1 MFSKKK
7 LLSLIQE
14 TLNEMPIDYGN
25 NPERMNP
32 DLERKLA
39 NKETPYRDNPSIPQD
54 EPEGVTSNFEE
65 LLASKRFI
73 DVVNKVKYY
82 TGQQG
87 NVTDENTFRQLQM
100 SMNGVMMEV
109 LAFEAENKET
119 LEQLAVE
126 LVKKELAIPEGIV
139 QYDAKLVEIGQIDN
153 EGFSNE
159 SENPTEEE
167 IEQEF
172 GVNPEEASDDVEEF
186 MSAIEIFN
194 DEVAKRKVMNAL
206 IQGSSKK
213 GHYMFQSVAERLTA
227 LKPNIVRLY
236 GILMSVNDML
246 YWIFPDEMMLGGGG
260 GESTK
265 AGKEELDIE
274 TEPPTVRARGVFF
287 PVLVHELIKGT
298 MEMIAT
304 QGLPDEK
311 RQADMVMGVTDTLP
325 MEIWDLR
332 FGPVIWER
340 LTSAYPDRLSEDDY
354 RHIHNYLFSRISKL
368 STKDFAKLMNMVVK
382 GDSRAKQVIERMVQ
396 EIEQSLR
403 NEDWEEYEY
412 NREMDNFKDEDDGD
426 DGDGF
431 GDLLRS
437 LGISPSKD

>member
-14 TLNEMPIDYGN
+14 TLNEMPVDYGN

-39 NKETPYRDNPSIPQD
+39 DKETPYKDNPSIPQD
-54 EPEGVTSNFEE
+54 EPEGVPSNFEE
-65 LLASKRFI
+65 VIASKRFI
-73 DVVNKVKYY
+73 DVVNKVKQY

-87 NVTDENTFRQLQM
+87 NVTDGNTFRQLQT
-100 SMNGVMMEV
+100 SMMGAMREV
-109 LAFEAENKET
+109 LAFEAENKEM
-119 LEQLAVE
+119 LENLAVE
-126 LVKKELAIPEGIV
+126 LVKKEMAVPEGVV
-139 QYDAKLVEIGQIDN
+139 QYDAQLVGIGDISN
-153 EGFSNE
+153 EGFANQ

-172 GVNPEEASDDVEEF
+172 GVDPEEAGNDVEEF
-186 MSAIEIFN
+186 MSAVEIFN

-213 GHYMFQSVAERLTA
+213 GHYMFELVAERLTA
-227 LKPNIVRLY
+227 IKPNIVRLY

-260 GESTK
+260 EGTK
-265 AGKEELDIE
+265 AGKEEVDPE

-298 MEMIAT
+298 MEIIAT

-332 FGPVIWER
+332 FGPYIWEK
-340 LTSAYPDRLSEDDY
+340 LLATYPDRLYDEDY
-354 RHIHNYLFSRISKL
+354 KHIQNYLFSRISKL

-382 GDSRAKQVIERMVQ
+382 GDPRAKQVVERMVQ
-396 EIEQSLR
+396 EIEESLR
-403 NEDWEEYEY
+403 NEDWEEDEY
-412 NREMDNFKDEDDGD
+412 NREIDNYDDDDNDGGGD
-426 DGDGF
+426 DLDDFLG
-431 GDLLRS
+431 S
-437 LGISPSKD
+437 LGITTSKD

>member
-14 TLNEMPIDYGN
+14 TLNEMPVDYGN

-39 NKETPYRDNPSIPQD
+39 NKETPYKDNPSIPQD
-54 EPEGVTSNFEE
+54 EPEGLPSNFEE
-65 LLASKRFI
+65 VIASKRFI
-73 DVVNKVKYY
+73 DVVNKVKQY

-87 NVTDENTFRQLQM
+87 NVTDSNTFRQLQM
-100 SMNGVMMEV
+100 SMMGAMREV
-109 LAFEAENKET
+109 LAFESENKET
-119 LEQLAVE
+119 LENLAIE
-126 LVKKELAIPEGIV
+126 LVKKELSVPEGVV
-139 QYDAKLVEIGQIDN
+139 QYDAKLVGIGEISD
-153 EGFSNE
+153 EGFANQ

-172 GVNPEEASDDVEEF
+172 GVNPEEAGNDVEEF
-186 MSAIEIFN
+186 MSAVEIFN

-213 GHYMFQSVAERLTA
+213 GHYMFELVSERLTA

-260 GESTK
+260 SGTK
-265 AGKEELDIE
+265 AGKEEVDPE

-298 MEMIAT
+298 MEIIAT

-332 FGPVIWER
+332 FGPYIWEK
-340 LTSAYPDRLSEDDY
+340 LLATYPDRLYEDDY
-354 RHIHNYLFSRISKL
+354 KHIQNYLFSRISKL

-382 GDSRAKQVIERMVQ
+382 GDPRAKQVIERMVR
-396 EIEQSLR
+396 EIEESLK
-403 NEDWEEYEY
+403 NEDWEEDEY
-412 NREMDNFKDEDDGD
+412 NREMNNYDDDNNGGGD
-426 DGDGF
+426 DLDDFLG
-431 GDLLRS
+431 S
-437 LGISPSKD
+437 LGITTSKD

>member
-14 TLNEMPIDYGN
+14 TLNEMPVDYGN

-39 NKETPYRDNPSIPQD
+39 NKETPYKDNPSIPQD
-54 EPEGVTSNFEE
+54 EPEGVPSNFEE
-65 LLASKRFI
+65 VIASKRFI
-73 DVVNKVKYY
+73 DVVNKVKQY

-87 NVTDENTFRQLQM
+87 NVTDSNTFRQLQM
-100 SMNGVMMEV
+100 SMMGAMQEV
-109 LAFEAENKET
+109 LAFESENKEM
-119 LEQLAVE
+119 LENLAIE
-126 LVKKELAIPEGIV
+126 LVKKELAVPEGVV
-139 QYDAKLVEIGQIDN
+139 QYDAKLVGIGEISN
-153 EGFSNE
+153 EGFANQ

-172 GVNPEEASDDVEEF
+172 GVDADEAGNDVEQF
-186 MSAIEIFN
+186 MSAVEIFN

-213 GHYMFQSVAERLTA
+213 GHYMFELVAERLTA

-246 YWIFPDEMMLGGGG
+246 YWIFPDEMMLGGGDG
-260 GESTK
+260 GTK
-265 AGKEELDIE
+265 AGKEEVDPE

-298 MEMIAT
+298 MEIIAT

-332 FGPVIWER
+332 FGPYIWEK
-340 LTSAYPDRLSEDDY
+340 LLATYPDRLYDEDY
-354 RHIHNYLFSRISKL
+354 RHIQNYLFSRISKL

-382 GDSRAKQVIERMVQ
+382 GDPRAKQVVERMVQ
-396 EIEQSLR
+396 EIEESLR
-403 NEDWEEYEY
+403 NEDWEEDEY
-412 NREMDNFKDEDDGD
+412 NREIDNYDDDDNDGGGD
-426 DGDGF
+426 DLDDFLG
-431 GDLLRS
+431 S
-437 LGISPSKD
+437 LGITTSKD

>member
-39 NKETPYRDNPSIPQD
+39 DKETPYKDNPSIPQS
-54 EPEGVTSNFEE
+54 EPEGVPSNFEE
-65 LLASKRFI
+65 LIASKRFI

-100 SMNGVMMEV
+100 SMRGAISEV
-109 LAFEAENKET
+109 LAFEAENKEM
-119 LEQLAVE
+119 LENLAVE
-126 LVKKELAIPEGIV
+126 LVKKEMAIPEGVV
-139 QYDAKLVEIGQIDN
+139 QYDAKLVGIGDISN
-153 EGFSNE
+153 EGFANQ

-172 GVNPEEASDDVEEF
+172 GVNPEEAGNDVEEF
-186 MSAIEIFN
+186 MSAVEIFN

-213 GHYMFQSVAERLTA
+213 GHYMFVSVSERLTA
-227 LKPNIVRLY
+227 IKPNIVRLY

-260 GESTK
+260 EGSK
-265 AGKEELDIE
+265 AGKEEVDPE

-287 PVLVHELIKGT
+287 PILVHELIKGT
-298 MEMIAT
+298 MEIIAT

-332 FGPVIWER
+332 FGPYIWEKLL
-340 LTSAYPDRLSEDDY
+340 LTYPDRLQEDDY
-354 RHIHNYLFSRISKL
+354 KHIQNYLFSRISKL
-368 STKDFAKLMNMVVK
+368 STKDFAKLMNMVLK
-382 GDSRAKQVIERMVQ
+382 GDPRAKQVVERMVQ
-396 EIEQSLR
+396 EIEKSLK
-403 NEDWEEYEY
+403 NEDWEEDEY
-412 NREMDNFKDEDDGD
+412 NREIDNYDDDDNDGGGD
-426 DGDGF
+426 DLDDFLG
-431 GDLLRS
+431 S
-437 LGISPSKD
+437 LGIVTSKD

>member
-14 TLNEMPIDYGN
+14 TLNEMPVDYGN

-39 NKETPYRDNPSIPQD
+39 DKETPYKDNPSIPQD
-54 EPEGVTSNFEE
+54 EPEGLPSNFEE
-65 LLASKRFI
+65 VIASKRFI
-73 DVVNKVKYY
+73 DVVNKVKQY

-87 NVTDENTFRQLQM
+87 NVTDSNTFRQLQM
-100 SMNGVMMEV
+100 SMMGAMQEV
-109 LAFEAENKET
+109 LSFESENKEM
-119 LEQLAVE
+119 LENLAIE
-126 LVKKELAIPEGIV
+126 LVKKELAVPEGVV
-139 QYDAKLVEIGQIDN
+139 QYDAKLVGIGEISN
-153 EGFSNE
+153 EGFANQ

-172 GVNPEEASDDVEEF
+172 GVDPEEAGNDVEEF
-186 MSAIEIFN
+186 MSAVEIFN

-213 GHYMFQSVAERLTA
+213 GHYMFELVSERLTA

-260 GESTK
+260 GGTK
-265 AGKEELDIE
+265 AGKEEVDPE

-298 MEMIAT
+298 MEIIAT

-311 RQADMVMGVTDTLP
+311 SQADMVMGVTDTLP

-332 FGPVIWER
+332 FGPYIWEK
-340 LTSAYPDRLSEDDY
+340 LLATYPDRLYDEDY
-354 RHIHNYLFSRISKL
+354 KHIQNYLFSRISKL

-382 GDSRAKQVIERMVQ
+382 GDPRAKQVVERMVQ
-396 EIEQSLR
+396 EIEESLR
-403 NEDWEEYEY
+403 NEDWEEDEY
-412 NREMDNFKDEDDGD
+412 NREIDNYDDDNNDEGGD
-426 DGDGF
+426 DLDDFLG
-431 GDLLRS
+431 S
-437 LGISPSKD
+437 LGITTSKD

>member
-14 TLNEMPIDYGN
+14 TLNEMPVDYGN

-39 NKETPYRDNPSIPQD
+39 DKETPYKDNPSIPQD
-54 EPEGVTSNFEE
+54 EPEGVPSNFEE
-65 LLASKRFI
+65 VIASKRFI
-73 DVVNKVKYY
+73 DVVNKVKQY

-87 NVTDENTFRQLQM
+87 NVTDGNTFRQLQT
-100 SMNGVMMEV
+100 SMMGAMREV
-109 LAFEAENKET
+109 LAFEAENKEM
-119 LEQLAVE
+119 LENLAVE
-126 LVKKELAIPEGIV
+126 LVKKEMAVPEGVV
-139 QYDAKLVEIGQIDN
+139 QYDAQLVGIGDISN
-153 EGFSNE
+153 EGFANQ

-172 GVNPEEASDDVEEF
+172 GVDPEEAGNDVEEF
-186 MSAIEIFN
+186 MSAVEIFN

-213 GHYMFQSVAERLTA
+213 GHYMFELVAERLTA
-227 LKPNIVRLY
+227 IKPNIVRLY

-260 GESTK
+260 EGTK
-265 AGKEELDIE
+265 AGKEEVDPE

-298 MEMIAT
+298 MEIIAT

-332 FGPVIWER
+332 FGPYIWEK
-340 LTSAYPDRLSEDDY
+340 LLATYPDRLYDEDY
-354 RHIHNYLFSRISKL
+354 KHIQNYLFSRISKL

-382 GDSRAKQVIERMVQ
+382 GDPRAKQVVERMVQ
-396 EIEQSLR
+396 EIEESLK
-403 NEDWEEYEY
+403 NEDWEEGEY
-412 NREMDNFKDEDDGD
+412 NREIDNYDDDDNDGGGD
-426 DGDGF
+426 DLDDFLG
-431 GDLLRS
+431 S
-437 LGISPSKD
+437 LGITTSKD